1 MEKWNGII
9 VSFAKMT
16 YILSSQDFT
25 PLEKN
30 SKKFNN
36 EEDLTAAL
44 SLLGF
49 GSWSTMV
56 HGK

>member
-1 MEKWNGII
+1 MTQ
-9 VSFAKMT
+9 VYSFQEFSPVK
-16 YILSSQDFT
+16 
-25 PLEKN
+25 KN
-30 SKKFNN
+30 SKKSNN

>member
-1 MEKWNGII
+1 MVVN
-9 VSFAKMT
+9 FAKMT
-16 YILSSQDFT
+16 YVYSSQDFS
-25 PLEKN
+25 PNENN
-30 SKKFNN
+30 SKKLNT